1 MPAKLAWELIL
12 MIRPRRCS
20 SMRGAAAW
28 QQEKRRP
35 SRFTAIISSQSV
47 RLIVCGPQGSEGD
60 SHLRAK
66 DQGVGNAM
74 GATWIDDPLKIGLDE
89 CEFRQLD
96 LVVPF
101 EDELVVRISSA

>member
-1 MPAKLAWELIL
+1 
-12 MIRPRRCS
+12 
-20 SMRGAAAW
+20 MRGAAAW
-28 QQEKRRP
+28 QQEKTPFRFSHHRP
-35 SRFTAIISSQSV
+35 TGTFD
-47 RLIVCGPQGSEGD
+47 PWGSEGD

-74 GATWIDDPLKIGLDE
+74 GATWIDDPLKVGLDE

-96 LVVPF
+96 FVVPF